1 MTDVRTSPAS
11 IYWDS
16 DDEGNHRRT
25 CLILTL
31 PLNHFMSRCRSHP
44 PVLNRLPKARTA
56 QQSTHSAPFCSR
68 SGSFTSAHHT
78 RLCFVQPARPSCT
91 QTRGPPHDLKLSSE
105 RSPESKQGKLGA
117 QSEFHRHM
125 DSTLSARSIK
135 ITQGQCCKIWV
146 RGSVRS
152 TRSCLHSA
160 RCAEPRGRRGAVQG
174 TQTSSTPHRRPEGW
188 GSSAARRQV

>member
-1 MTDVRTSPAS
+1 
-11 IYWDS
+11 
-16 DDEGNHRRT
+16 
-25 CLILTL
+25 
-31 PLNHFMSRCRSHP
+31 MSRCRSHP
-44 PVLNRLPKARTA
+44 PVLNRLPIARTA

-68 SGSFTSAHHT
+68 SGSFASAHHT
-78 RLCFVQPARPSCT
+78 RLCFVQPSRPSCI

-146 RGSVRS
+146 STFRTEYAELPAFCQVRRAKRA
-152 TRSCLHSA
+152 TRCCAGHPDKFHPAQKARRLGVQ
-160 RCAEPRGRRGAVQG
+160 RCAKAGVSGG
-174 TQTSSTPHRRPEGW
+174 L
-188 GSSAARRQV
+188 